1 MSYEIDPNTGLVYA
15 ESERRTWFIT
25 IFSSIMI
32 SIGGALIFQII
43 DDKLSGPPVIDL
55 RGRSLPQPGE
65 DNRVAQD
72 IVKVKSIRQDVIEEF
87 IGSVINSIYP
97 QLYDQPG
104 LTEQQVRELV
114 AQAIEKY
121 SASKENDHNK
131 RSKFEAPCKI
141 KV

>member
-15 ESERRTWFIT
+15 ESERRTWFII